1 MKIATEIDDR
11 AEEGR
16 AHGNLGHA
24 YRSQGDFRK
33 AIEYHEKRLKLQ
45 CKSVMGP
52 EKEDPMEISVMV
64 SGLWVTSEKALSIMK
79 NT

>member
-1 MKIATEIDDR
+1 MEISVM
-11 AEEGR
+11 
-16 AHGNLGHA
+16 LTGH
-24 YRSQGDFRK
+24 RVTLSQ